1 MNNDNFLIEESD
13 LAQARDICRHIT
25 DTAIRNR
32 AIANAF
38 AGNIAKKY
46 FLEADADTESGLHN
60 IAAVLKDI
68 EISDIYINS
77 CYIDVRL
84 YFNDNELFVPK
95 ELFDRELLPV
105 AFMFIKVSPDL
116 SGGTVTGFIQ
126 PAEINTENLSDNYYR
141 VDETKLLSF
150 YDIEPL
156 LMNKQYADLIDNIDV
171 KIFAYLDGSLED
183 VNNFYKA
190 LLSSRDARTKLAIAA
205 KAQDT
210 FSAIKITAAKQENI
224 EAGTSDN
231 AEIDIELTA
240 EEKSPQTLDFGLEQ
254 EIIPLEE
261 EENGLSLDGIGS
273 DELEG
278 PVFSLEDSDDFQI
291 EELEPVETELETFGD
306 TEELQLQ
313 EKPVNIQEESTEIED
328 TPVGEIT
335 IGLSNFTDEAGETVE
350 IEENNDDIDFNEI
363 VSSPQEEE
371 LEGAVDDFSI
381 TEDLPHEVIVV
392 PEQDNSNIIQESS
405 PDVDT
410 DFSYSTEVTPSI
422 GSLEEEDEGL
432 SETSLNIE
440 EDSEGLIEEKEK
452 EDAHNAEQEPQI
464 DALFN
469 NTGEEEDNSSESEDY
484 PGKSL
489 ISKKKPISKVIP
501 IVGILAIAGGLSY
514 FGYTKFFATSPA
526 GLPPAPDVKQTKVQK
541 TPVNTAKE
549 PEQQEAMPVETVEN
563 VEMPKPT
570 DEGTAVSIPAIEQN
584 LDASILVSNLSVN
597 WEVPSGYVSNT
608 TAKRYF
614 LKLGKIIQL
623 NLKTELLLLN
633 KPPITNKIAV
643 ELEFDKAAKKFNVKG
658 ITASSGEKTID
669 EVIIKTVE
677 NALDIKLRMNT
688 NSFSNITGNPVLVI
702 HL

>member
-1 MNNDNFLIEESD
+1 M
-13 LAQARDICRHIT
+13 
-25 DTAIRNR
+25 
-32 AIANAF
+32 
-38 AGNIAKKY
+38 
-46 FLEADADTESGLHN
+46 
-60 IAAVLKDI
+60 
-68 EISDIYINS
+68 
-77 CYIDVRL
+77 
-84 YFNDNELFVPK
+84 
-95 ELFDRELLPV
+95 
-105 AFMFIKVSPDL
+105 
-116 SGGTVTGFIQ
+116 
-126 PAEINTENLSDNYYR
+126 
-141 VDETKLLSF
+141 
-150 YDIEPL
+150 
-156 LMNKQYADLIDNIDV
+156 
-171 KIFAYLDGSLED
+171 DGSLED

-231 AEIDIELTA
+231 AKIDIELTA
-240 EEKSPQTLDFGLEQ
+240 EEESPQTLDFGLEQ

-335 IGLSNFTDEAGETVE
+335 IGLSNFTDEAEETVE

-371 LEGAVDDFSI
+371 LEGAMDDFSI
-381 TEDLPHEVIVV
+381 TEDLPPEVIVV
-392 PEQDNSNIIQESS
+392 PEQDAEQDNSNIIQESS

-541 TPVNTAKE
+541 TPVNTAKK

-658 ITASSGEKTID
+658 ITVSSGEKTID

-688 NSFSNITGNPVLVI
+688 NSFGNITGNPVLVI